1 MYRGLVI
8 RISEFQFFAHSKGS
22 GMNKL
27 RFFFFTEYD
36 ILQINIF
43 VTIFWKPHCR
53 LPKSEYEQ
61 NTRKHKEHWFIPG
74 DA

>member
-1 MYRGLVI
+1 
-8 RISEFQFFAHSKGS
+8 
-22 GMNKL
+22 MNKL

-36 ILQINIF
+36 ILQMNIF